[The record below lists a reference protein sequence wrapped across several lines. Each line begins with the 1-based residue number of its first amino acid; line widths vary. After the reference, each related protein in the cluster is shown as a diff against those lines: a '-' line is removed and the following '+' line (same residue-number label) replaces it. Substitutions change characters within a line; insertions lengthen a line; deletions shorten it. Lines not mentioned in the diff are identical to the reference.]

1 MAEHL
6 EQDISS
12 IIPTL
17 VFRSINISRFVLS
30 LNSCGGFVEGWI
42 RVISTI
48 ETIRSRRDKPV
59 KNHCLMSSEQ
69 FVLYNQGMTP
79 FRGLQISVE
88 KPSPFYIPW
97 GSFWGG
103 ELENTKYSETC
114 NYFGTKF
121 CAWKQTDVVFI
132 QIK

>member
-12 IIPTL
+12 IIPIL
-17 VFRSINISRFVLS
+17 VFRSINICRFVLS

-59 KNHCLMSSEQ
+59 NKKI
-69 FVLYNQGMTP
+69 V
-79 FRGLQISVE
+79 
-88 KPSPFYIPW
+88 
-97 GSFWGG
+97 
-103 ELENTKYSETC
+103 
-114 NYFGTKF
+114 
-121 CAWKQTDVVFI
+121 
-132 QIK
+132 

>member
-79 FRGLQISVE
+79 FRGL
-88 KPSPFYIPW
+88 
-97 GSFWGG
+97 
-103 ELENTKYSETC
+103 
-114 NYFGTKF
+114 
-121 CAWKQTDVVFI
+121 
-132 QIK
+132 